1 MKFSLPTLAATAVFV
16 VAIVQPDVGS
26 AQVVRAADALRT
38 APEVERDAAP
48 LPDETQNL
56 DLANRLEDV
65 FVGSRFASTPSGKTP
80 RGALWRAAVLPGW
93 GQAYNRQYVKLPF
106 VYAALGGLT
115 ATIIVLNDRYLLYR
129 HAYQYKA
136 YEEITEDGEI
146 NPRAAFESDYEKLL
160 ERRGVSDL
168 SSLSIRPTRDALRRN
183 RDLAIIGTG
192 LVFGLTV
199 LDAYVSA
206 HLMDFDISDDLT
218 VSVHPAGRGMR
229 TTMLLR
235 L

>member
-1 MKFSLPTLAATAVFV
+1 MGAGNVF
-16 VAIVQPDVGS
+16 G
-26 AQVVRAADALRT
+26 QV
-38 APEVERDAAP
+38 APEHQSAFRGAPFVARDTSAGPSVPLDATMFEDASSER
-48 LPDETQNL
+48 
-56 DLANRLEDV
+56 
-65 FVGSRFASTPSGKTP
+65 TP
-80 RGALWRAAVLPGW
+80 RGALWRAAVVPGW

-115 ATIIVLNDRYLLYR
+115 ATIVVLNDRYLLYR
-129 HAYQYKA
+129 HAYQFKA
-136 YEEITEDGEI
+136 YEEITDDGET
-146 NPRAAFESDYEKLL
+146 NPRAGFESDYLELL
-160 ERRGVSDL
+160 ERRGVS
-168 SSLSIRPTRDALRRN
+168 SLPSTAIRPSRDALRRN

-218 VSVHPAGRGMR
+218 VSVYPTGGGMR

>member
-1 MKFSLPTLAATAVFV
+1 MQDRGFAMRMQGGYDDAHLR
-16 VAIVQPDVGS
+16 
-26 AQVVRAADALRT
+26 RA
-38 APEVERDAAP
+38 
-48 LPDETQNL
+48 
-56 DLANRLEDV
+56 
-65 FVGSRFASTPSGKTP
+65 PSGRTP

-93 GQAYNRQYVKLPF
+93 GQVYNRQYVKLPF

-115 ATIIVLNDRYLLYR
+115 ATIVVLNDRYLLYR
-129 HAYQYKA
+129 HAYQFKA
-136 YEEITEDGEI
+136 YEEITEDGET
-146 NPRAAFESDYEKLL
+146 NPRADFESDYEKLL
-160 ERRGVSDL
+160 ERRGVSEL
-168 SSLSIRPTRDALRRN
+168 PSVSIRPTRDALRRN

-218 VSVHPAGRGMR
+218 VSVLPAGRGMR